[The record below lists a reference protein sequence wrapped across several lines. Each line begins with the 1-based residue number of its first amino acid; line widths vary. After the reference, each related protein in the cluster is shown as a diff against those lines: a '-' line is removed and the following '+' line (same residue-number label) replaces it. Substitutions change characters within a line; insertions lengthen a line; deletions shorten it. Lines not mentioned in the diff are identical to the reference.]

1 MIPFAHTSFYFH
13 EDNIQWFISNNL
25 RRVWLRYLVVSL
37 GSVRQKWDTQ
47 CWKLISVTWNQDGF
61 GHDHSWRQECWLSS
75 RSITQP
81 HQLWI
86 RSLLSLLGLLPQLRG
101 RNLLF
106 SGREPK
112 TVQGQTWRCWLSF
125 QLLRVQL
132 QNTCW
137 RSNSNQTN
145 KTSSEIQF
153 RGSQNIKKTKSWEML

>member
-1 MIPFAHTSFYFH
+1 MIPFAHTSFHFH

-25 RRVWLRYLVVSL
+25 HRVWLRCIVVSL

-86 RSLLSLLGLLPQLRG
+86 RSLLSLLGVLPQLRG
-101 RNLLF
+101 RNPLF
-106 SGREPK
+106 SGREPRPGTWKLYKVRLGGADSHSSCFTFNCKIPAEGHTQIKPTEPHHLKYSSGVPK
-112 TVQGQTWRCWLSF
+112 T
-125 QLLRVQL
+125 
-132 QNTCW
+132 
-137 RSNSNQTN
+137 
-145 KTSSEIQF
+145 
-153 RGSQNIKKTKSWEML
+153 